1 MKRNKIIIIVL
12 AALSLLNLIVGGL
25 MGFISIK
32 GDDQKTLNII
42 FWLCMPMAI
51 FCLLVSLYS
60 LRKADVDTTY
70 NTLRLR
76 KWHFVKE
83 QRHYKTDNK
92 LQALELAIS
101 AWLLSL
107 GVLLFSFGTIWP
119 DTFWQSSFNVLIM
132 FLGKFLGAALVLMG
146 LIFGIIKYKRGKGAS
161 V

>member
-1 MKRNKIIIIVL
+1 MKRNKIITIVL

-25 MGFISIK
+25 LGFVSIK
-32 GDDQKTLNII
+32 GDDPKTLNII

-76 KWHFVKE
+76 KWRFVKK

-92 LQALELAIS
+92 LQALELAIP

-107 GVLLFSFGTIWP
+107 VVLLFTLGTIWP
-119 DTFWQSSFNVLIM
+119 DTFWQSSFNVLI
-132 FLGKFLGAALVLMG
+132 KFLGAALGLMG
-146 LIFGIIKYKRGKGAS
+146 LVFGIIKYKREKGAS